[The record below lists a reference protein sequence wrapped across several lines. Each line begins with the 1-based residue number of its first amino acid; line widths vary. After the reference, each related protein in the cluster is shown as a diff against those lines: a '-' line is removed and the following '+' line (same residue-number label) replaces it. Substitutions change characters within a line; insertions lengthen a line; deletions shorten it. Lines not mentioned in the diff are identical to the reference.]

1 MVGDKARLFITRRDH
16 NLVLR
21 HIDNAYIQ
29 LLYRN
34 YYLNREEALA
44 SIADPSTVSI
54 DLTQLRLQG
63 NDNDKELRY
72 FVVPT
77 TTYDSLNPEE
87 RRLAERVHGSG
98 DAFVQV
104 MKMLVS
110 ARIKETIV
118 FVLNPDY
125 VKKNAQKY
133 PIWQASWL
141 NNFNGDSYVHS

>member
-1 MVGDKARLFITRRDH
+1 M
-16 NLVLR
+16 
-21 HIDNAYIQ
+21 
-29 LLYRN
+29 
-34 YYLNREEALA
+34 
-44 SIADPSTVSI
+44 
-54 DLTQLRLQG
+54 TQLRLQG

-77 TTYDSLNPEE
+77 TTYDYLNPEE